1 MKTAPNQLTEQRVKQ
16 IIRAEV
22 KKRERTAPVFDQYTN
37 IDGGRADTNYGGI
50 AASYSGG
57 QAQGII

>member
-1 MKTAPNQLTEQRVKQ
+1 MKNAPNQLTEQRVKQ

-22 KKRERTAPVFDQYTN
+22 KKRERTAAVFDQYNN

-50 AASYSGG
+50 LVSYSGG
-57 QAQGII
+57 NAQGII